1 MSDNNTITGEGP
13 IVLTEEDH
21 KEVLECARYNEL
33 DDLKYLLSIGCDV
46 NYLDTGGSSALHKA
60 AANGFV
66 EILEVLRQSGARF
79 VSNQSGNTPL
89 HFACLTGQT
98 LAATWLLKNYGSD
111 CNVFAKNK
119 VGKSAFTEATSGGYE
134 EIARLLLSHSSAEP
148 YKSTQ
153 NESTASDKQVSG
165 TVVEKD
171 DHGDDIDDAFG
182 EDVDDAEDDDVDLI
196 DEAEAAAAA
205 ETIKTES
212 NMQQ

>member
-1 MSDNNTITGEGP
+1 M
-13 IVLTEEDH
+13 
-21 KEVLECARYNEL
+21 L
-33 DDLKYLLSIGCDV
+33 D
-46 NYLDTGGSSALHKA
+46 
-60 AANGFV
+60 
-66 EILEVLRQSGARF
+66 
-79 VSNQSGNTPL
+79 
-89 HFACLTGQT
+89 
-98 LAATWLLKNYGSD
+98 
-111 CNVFAKNK
+111 
-119 VGKSAFTEATSGGYE
+119 
-134 EIARLLLSHSSAEP
+134 LLLSHSSAEP